1 MSPLAW
7 ALIAVAVVLV
17 IGHEVVRHYVRK
29 RRPSPCPSSFGFG
42 FFLMELPFIR
52 SLLGA
57 SAIIGRMGVEPG
69 MKVLDVGCGPG
80 RLTIPLAKAVGPKGR
95 VVALDIQEGMLQE
108 VRKRIGRRRLD
119 NAEVVQGGIGDGTMK
134 AENLYDRAVLV
145 AVLGEVPDKGSAFRE
160 LHRALKPG
168 GILSITEIRLDP
180 HYQKEATVLRVAEQT
195 GFELAETHRNFL
207 AITMNFRK
215 PAPRLPGVDNV
226 TPLRQLRNGGPA
238 HADV

>member
-7 ALIAVAVVLV
+7 ALIAAAVMLF
-17 IGHEVVRHYVRK
+17 IGHEIVRHFVRK
-29 RRPSPCPSSFGFG
+29 RRPSLCPSSSGFG
-42 FFLMELPFIR
+42 FFLLELPFIR
-52 SLLGA
+52 SFVGA
-57 SAIIGRMGVEPG
+57 TPIIGRMGVGPG

-80 RLTIPLAKAVGPKGR
+80 RLTIPLAETVGPGGH

-108 VRKRIGRRRLD
+108 LRKRISRRRLD
-119 NAEVVQGGIGDGTMK
+119 NIEVVQGGIGDGTMK
-134 AENLYDRAVLV
+134 AENVYDRAVLV

-180 HYQKEATVLRVAEQT
+180 HYQKEATVVRVAEET

-215 PAPRLPGVDNV
+215 PAPQLPGADNV
-226 TPLRQLRNGGPA
+226 TPLRQLRNGGA
-238 HADV
+238 ADADV